1 MVFKEGKTL
10 ILDGAIGT
18 GLANFIYEGDPLWAS
33 RMNLTHRG
41 EVKNLH
47 KQYLL
52 SGADIISSN
61 TFRTNPIA
69 LKRANERSDDISF
82 MDNAFRVLYDLKQDY
97 NFLIAGVNPPAEDS
111 YTKSRTISRKELE
124 ENHYTHISRL
134 IDKGIDFILNETMSQ
149 IDEIE
154 ICGEICENNKIPYVM
169 SLYFEE
175 RKILS
180 GEKLERIIE
189 LLNSSNTEA
198 ISFNCVKF
206 EDLKILDELNIKL
219 RRGFYPNAG
228 TSDVRSGKIEEV
240 VSPAKFAENLAE
252 LVEESTA
259 FAGGC
264 CGTTPRHIKALK
276 EVLVEK
282 GYNKINS

>member
-1 MVFKEGKTL
+1 MVFKDGKTL
-10 ILDGAIGT
+10 ILDGATGT

-33 RMNLTHRG
+33 RMNLTHRA

-52 SGADIISSN
+52 SGAEIISAN
-61 TFRTNPIA
+61 TFRTNPVS

-82 MDNAFRVLYDLKQDY
+82 LDNAFRVLYDLKQDY

-111 YTKSRTISRKELE
+111 YTRRRNVSRKELE
-124 ENHYTHISRL
+124 ENHYTHIMRL
-134 IDKGIDFILNETMSQ
+134 MDKGADFILNETMSH

-154 ICGEICENNKIPYVM
+154 ICGEICETNKIPYVM

-175 RKILS
+175 GKILS
-180 GEKLERIIE
+180 GEKLGKIIE
-189 LLNSSNTEA
+189 ILNSSNTEA

-206 EDLKILDELNIKL
+206 EDLKFLDELNIKI
-219 RRGFYPNAG
+219 RKGFYPNAG
-228 TSDVRSGKIEEV
+228 TSDVRSGKIKEV
-240 VSPAKFAENLAE
+240 LSPEKFAENLAAFID
-252 LVEESTA
+252 ESTA

-264 CGTTPRHIKALK
+264 CGTTPGHIKELK

-282 GYNKINS
+282 GYN